1 MGIGYLKV
9 NLFAGRHALPMVN
22 SRVLIKN
29 TDGKILYDLI
39 TDENGT
45 TETVSLSAPDK
56 KYSQSPFINM
66 PKFSVVDIEIP
77 ALEGHKKAIVHWAEV
92 FDTITSI
99 ASIQLHPQ
107 IPGESAQHDI
117 DEYYI
122 PIEHAV
128 DMPRYSKIDSKN
140 HKENANKIF
149 SAQNAQTRQVAMALA
164 NDVPIPEYITV
175 HLGAPNE
182 YARNIT
188 IPFVDYIKNVACSE
202 IYPTWHESALY
213 ANIYAQISFALNRMF
228 TLWYKSRGFAF
239 DITSLPAFDQAFIEG
254 RCIFD
259 NINLIVNEIFNQF
272 LRRENRLEPF
282 FASYCN
288 GTTSICEG
296 MSQWG
301 SQLMAEE
308 GYTPIQILRYYYFQ
322 DIQIVESNNFGE
334 QLALFPGTPLREGDS
349 GEDVR
354 LMQLFLNRIYANF
367 SAIPVMIP
375 NGIFGSETTESVKT
389 FQNAFN
395 LIENGIIGKDTWY
408 EIVRIYVAV
417 TDLASLNSL
426 GIRISA
432 GEIPPNV
439 TIQVGLSGE
448 LVSKLQFL
456 LDYISEFYPII
467 PTIMRTSRFSYNTE
481 TAVIEFQKN
490 FGLVANGIVDATTW
504 QKLYSVYFAIVS
516 TFE

>member
-1 MGIGYLKV
+1 
-9 NLFAGRHALPMVN
+9 
-22 SRVLIKN
+22 
-29 TDGKILYDLI
+29 
-39 TDENGT
+39 
-45 TETVSLSAPDK
+45 
-56 KYSQSPFINM
+56 
-66 PKFSVVDIEIP
+66 
-77 ALEGHKKAIVHWAEV
+77 
-92 FDTITSI
+92 
-99 ASIQLHPQ
+99 
-107 IPGESAQHDI
+107 
-117 DEYYI
+117 
-122 PIEHAV
+122 
-128 DMPRYSKIDSKN
+128 
-140 HKENANKIF
+140 
-149 SAQNAQTRQVAMALA
+149 MALA

-456 LDYISEFYPII
+456 LDYISEFYPVI